1 MHSSYGMIRF
11 ALFLA
16 TAFLFLG
23 TGCATTQPAD
33 SASEPEPSFVLK
45 EALTAIPPLPEDA
58 GVYFEY
64 QVAPV
69 PRIVGGLDAVLD
81 SVAIAPN
88 ARTESA
94 GRVIISFIVGPDG
107 TLFEPTIKQSLNPY
121 LDAAALRALNA
132 VQWVPGRFRGR
143 PVFTWS
149 EVTISF
155 RSVRVDV

>member
-1 MHSSYGMIRF
+1 MHSSCGMIRF

-23 TGCATTQPAD
+23 TGCTTTQPAD
-33 SASEPEPSFVLK
+33 SEPEDMFVLK
-45 EALTAIPPLPEDA
+45 EALAAMPPLPEDA

-69 PRIVGGLDAVLD
+69 PRIVGGLNAVLD

-88 ARTESA
+88 AQTESA
-94 GRVIISFIVGPDG
+94 GRVVISFIVGPDG

-132 VQWVPGRFRGR
+132 VQWVPGGFRGH
-143 PVFTWS
+143 PVFTRS
-149 EVTISF
+149 EVAISF
-155 RSVRVDV
+155 SSIRVNA